1 MAKAPQ
7 ELIDALNEDLSYEL
21 AAITQYMYHHVMANG
36 FDSPEIDERFRKT
49 SMDEMKH
56 AERLAERIDYFGGI
70 PAPRPA
76 GIKVGGDVKKMIE
89 DDLAGEHEAIA
100 RYKEHIKLAE
110 RLGDPGTRHLL
121 EDILLD
127 EEEHAHGWETILEKK

>member
-1 MAKAPQ
+1 MAKASK

-21 AAITQYMYHHVMANG
+21 AAIVQYMYHHVMASG
-36 FDSPEIDERFRKT
+36 FDSPEIDERFEAT

-56 AERLAERIDYFGGI
+56 AEKIAERIDYYEAV
-70 PAPRPA
+70 PTTKMAP
-76 GIKVGGDVKKMIE
+76 IQVGGDVKKMIV
-89 DDLAGEHEAIA
+89 DDLAGEHDAIA

-110 RLGDPGTRHLL
+110 RLGDPGTRHML

-127 EEEHAHGWETILEKK
+127 EEEHAHLWETILAK

>member
-7 ELIDALNEDLSYEL
+7 ELIDALQDDLSYEL
-21 AAITQYMYHHVMANG
+21 AAIIQYMYHHIMARG
-36 FDSPEIDERFRKT
+36 FDSPEIDERFRET

-56 AERLAERIDYFGGI
+56 AEKLAERIDYYEAV
-70 PAPRPA
+70 PTTKMAP
-76 GIKVGGDVKKMIE
+76 IQVGGDLKKMIE

-110 RLGDPGTRHLL
+110 RLGDPGTRHML

-127 EEEHAHGWETILEKK
+127 EEDHAYQWETILAK